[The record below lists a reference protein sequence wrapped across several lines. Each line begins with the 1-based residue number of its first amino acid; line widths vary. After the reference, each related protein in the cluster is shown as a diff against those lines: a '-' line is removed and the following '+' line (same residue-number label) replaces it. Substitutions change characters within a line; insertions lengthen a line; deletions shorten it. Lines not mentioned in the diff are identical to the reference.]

1 MITFETM
8 SDMVEAVNQN
18 RIPAVLAQD
27 IARAFDG
34 TGEIDWPTA
43 ALEQIE
49 ELMGE
54 NYTALFMDQVGG
66 TINVC
71 ETEEDLK
78 QILNYDQEFFAANG
92 REPNITD
99 QPASWDVMNFVFDN
113 PEHKYVAAAMMTNN
127 LGGSLYYVPESLY
140 GAARI
145 KEHFEKQHAYMQS
158 MFGGEDVFNLQ

>member
-8 SDMVEAVNQN
+8 SAMVEAVNQN

-78 QILNYDQEFFAANG
+78 QILNYDQEFFAA
-92 REPNITD
+92 
-99 QPASWDVMNFVFDN
+99 
-113 PEHKYVAAAMMTNN
+113 K
-127 LGGSLYYVPESLY
+127 GS
-140 GAARI
+140 
-145 KEHFEKQHAYMQS
+145 
-158 MFGGEDVFNLQ
+158 